1 MSNFTDLSIKLTKT
15 LNNKTIK
22 EEGIYFTP
30 QSIIH
35 KNLDIIKKQT
45 NLSIKTILEPSCGS
59 CEYISLLNNE
69 FKESSIVGIENNE
82 TIYETIKHLYNTN
95 SNIKLIKQSYLD
107 VDNPDKYDLIIG
119 NPPYFVIVDKKE
131 QTEKTKD
138 KAIPKDKGNKYYKS
152 IIDNIKTKNK
162 LYKSYYD
169 GRANMFILFILHSL
183 NKLNNNGIL
192 SFILPVN
199 FINCLYYQKL
209 RKYIYY
215 NYKIID
221 IINCNS
227 DKYLET
233 QQDTIIFI
241 IQNCNNLSTL
251 DKDINR
257 QTNNNTIIQNNDKF
271 SICKNNY
278 TIFNTNENI
287 IKLNKLYE
295 GNTKTLNELNFKVSI
310 GSIVWNQC
318 TNYYNKKKTESTE
331 TLETPDT
338 PETPETLETPEIQK
352 KKSILFNANEYTEN
366 DGKIKTR
373 LIYNSDIVNKQLV
386 FKKYNNEHKKNYIN
400 KEGTNEPLLVLN
412 RGYGKGK
419 YKLDYCL
426 INEKET
432 ENYLIENHLMCIKHT
447 TEKDKKKLI
456 ELYNEVMTSFN
467 NPKTNEFI
475 ELYFGNNAINTT
487 ELQHIVPIFS

>member
-1 MSNFTDLSIKLTKT
+1 MSNFTDLSIKLTKQI
-15 LNNKTIK
+15 NNNTIK

-30 QSIIH
+30 QSIIN
-35 KNLDIIKKQT
+35 KNLKIIKEQN
-45 NLSIKTILEPSCGS
+45 NLNIKSILEPSCGS
-59 CEYISLLNNE
+59 CEYINLLNNE
-69 FKESSIVGIENNE
+69 FKESNIVGIENNE
-82 TIYETIKHLYNTN
+82 IIYKGIKDLYITH
-95 SNIKLIKQSYLD
+95 SNIKLFKKSYLD
-107 VDNPDKYDLIIG
+107 VDETNKYDLIIG

-131 QTEKTKD
+131 QTNKT
-138 KAIPKDKGNKYYKS
+138 NNNNNTYYKT

-183 NKLNNNGIL
+183 NKLNKNGIL

-209 RKYIYY
+209 RKYIYN

-227 DKYLET
+227 DKYLDT

-241 IQNCNNLSTL
+241 IQNCNNLNTL
-251 DKDINR
+251 HKDVNTE
-257 QTNNNTIIQNNDKF
+257 TNNNTIIQNNDKF

-310 GSIVWNQC
+310 GSVVWNQC
-318 TNYYNKKKTESTE
+318 TDYYTPTKIVKTQKTETTE
-331 TLETPDT
+331 TPNTTETT
-338 PETPETLETPEIQK
+338 EIQNTKK
-352 KKSILFNANEYTEN
+352 KKSILFNADEYTEN

-386 FKKYNNEHKKNYIN
+386 FKKYNNKHKKNYIN
-400 KEGTNEPLLVLN
+400 KEGNNEPLLVLN

-426 INEKET
+426 INQE

-456 ELYNEVMTSFN
+456 ELYNEIIKSFN
-467 NPKTNEFI
+467 NTKTNEFI

-487 ELQHIVPIFS
+487 ELQHILPIFS

>member
-1 MSNFTDLSIKLTKT
+1 MSKFTELSIKLTKE
-15 LNNKTIK
+15 LKNNTIK

-30 QSIIH
+30 QSIIN
-35 KNLDIIKKQT
+35 KNLEIIKKQN
-45 NLSIKTILEPSCGS
+45 NLSIKSILEPSCGS
-59 CEYISLLNNE
+59 CEYINLLNNE
-69 FKESSIVGIENNE
+69 FKGCTIVGIENNE
-82 TIYETIKHLYNTN
+82 IIYEGIKDLYNSH
-95 SNIKLIKQSYLD
+95 SNIKLLKKSYLD
-107 VDNPDKYDLIIG
+107 VDETNKYDLIIG

-131 QTEKTKD
+131 
-138 KAIPKDKGNKYYKS
+138 KGNANNNNTYYKT

-209 RKYIYY
+209 RKYIYH

-221 IINCNS
+221 IINCNT

-241 IQNCNNLSTL
+241 IQNNNNLNTL
-251 DKDINR
+251 HKDINT

-295 GNTKTLNELNFKVSI
+295 ENTKTLNDLNFKVSI

-318 TNYYNKKKTESTE
+318 TNYYTTNKTNKINKTETKDSKEKKETTE
-331 TLETPDT
+331 TTDTKETT
-338 PETPETLETPEIQK
+338 EN
-352 KKSILFNANEYTEN
+352 KSILFNADEYTEN

-400 KEGTNEPLLVLN
+400 KEGYNEPLLVLN

-426 INEKET
+426 INQED
-432 ENYLIENHLMCIKHT
+432 NYLIENHLMCIKHT
-447 TEKDKKKLI
+447 TEEDKKKLI
-456 ELYNEVMTSFN
+456 ELYNEVIKSFN
-467 NPKTNEFI
+467 NTKTNEFI

-487 ELQHIVPIFS
+487 ELQHILPIFTY

>member
-1 MSNFTDLSIKLTKT
+1 MSNFTELSIKLTKE
-15 LNNKTIK
+15 LKNNTIK

-30 QSIIH
+30 QSIIN
-35 KNLDIIKKQT
+35 KNLKIIKEQN
-45 NLSIKTILEPSCGS
+45 NLNIKSILEPSCGS
-59 CEYISLLNNE
+59 CEYINLLNNE
-69 FKESSIVGIENNE
+69 FKNCNIVGIENNE
-82 TIYETIKHLYNTN
+82 TIYDGIKDLYTTH
-95 SNIKLIKQSYLD
+95 SNIKLLKKSYID
-107 VDNPDKYDLIIG
+107 VDETNKYDLIIG

-131 QTEKTKD
+131 KKNNNSENT
-138 KAIPKDKGNKYYKS
+138 YYKT

-183 NKLNNNGIL
+183 NKLNKNGIL

-199 FINCLYYQKL
+199 FINCLYYHKL
-209 RKYIYY
+209 RKYIYN
-215 NYKIID
+215 NYKIIS
-221 IINCNS
+221 IMNCNT
-227 DKYLET
+227 DKYLDT

-241 IQNCNNLSTL
+241 IQNCNNLNTL
-251 DKDINR
+251 HKDVNTE
-257 QTNNNTIIQNNDKF
+257 TNNNTIIQNNDKF

-295 GNTKTLNELNFKVSI
+295 GNTKTLNDLNFKVSI

-318 TNYYNKKKTESTE
+318 TNNYKNK
-331 TLETPDT
+331 PN
-338 PETPETLETPEIQK
+338 
-352 KKSILFNANEYTEN
+352 ILFNSDEYTGN

-373 LIYNSDIVNKQLV
+373 LIYNSDIVNKQLI

-400 KEGTNEPLLVLN
+400 KEGHNEPLLVLN

-456 ELYNEVMTSFN
+456 ELYNEVIKSFN
-467 NPKTNEFI
+467 NTKTNEFI

-487 ELQHIVPIFS
+487 ELQHILPIFS

>member
-1 MSNFTDLSIKLTKT
+1 MSNFTELSIKLTKE
-15 LNNKTIK
+15 LKNNIIK

-30 QSIIH
+30 QSIIN
-35 KNLDIIKKQT
+35 KNLKIIKEQN
-45 NLSIKTILEPSCGS
+45 NLNIKSILEPSCGS
-59 CEYISLLNNE
+59 CEYINLLNNE
-69 FKESSIVGIENNE
+69 FKNCNIVGIENNE
-82 TIYETIKHLYNTN
+82 TIYDGIKDLYTTH
-95 SNIKLIKQSYLD
+95 SNIKLLKKSYID
-107 VDNPDKYDLIIG
+107 VDETNKYDLIIG

-131 QTEKTKD
+131 KT
-138 KAIPKDKGNKYYKS
+138 NNNNENTYYKT

-183 NKLNNNGIL
+183 NKLNKNGIL

-199 FINCLYYQKL
+199 FINCLYYHKL
-209 RKYIYY
+209 RKYIYN
-215 NYKIID
+215 NYKIIS
-221 IINCNS
+221 IMNCNS
-227 DKYLET
+227 DKYLDT

-241 IQNCNNLSTL
+241 IQNCNNLNTL
-251 DKDINR
+251 HKDINT

-295 GNTKTLNELNFKVSI
+295 GNTKTLNDLNFKVSI

-318 TNYYNKKKTESTE
+318 TNNYKNKPN
-331 TLETPDT
+331 L
-338 PETPETLETPEIQK
+338 
-352 KKSILFNANEYTEN
+352 LFNIDEYTEN

-373 LIYNSDIVNKQLV
+373 LIYNSDIVNKQLI

-400 KEGTNEPLLVLN
+400 KEGHNEPLLVLN

-456 ELYNEVMTSFN
+456 ELYNEVIKSFN
-467 NPKTNEFI
+467 NTKTNEFI

-487 ELQHIVPIFS
+487 ELQHILPIFS

>member
-1 MSNFTDLSIKLTKT
+1 MSNFTDLSIKLTKE
-15 LNNKTIK
+15 LKNNTIK

-30 QSIIH
+30 QSIIN
-35 KNLDIIKKQT
+35 KNLDIIKKQN
-45 NLSIKTILEPSCGS
+45 NLSIKSILEPSCGS
-59 CEYISLLNNE
+59 CEYINLLNNE
-69 FKESSIVGIENNE
+69 FKGCTIVGIENNE
-82 TIYETIKHLYNTN
+82 IIYEGIKDLYNSH
-95 SNIKLIKQSYLD
+95 SNIKLLKKSYLD
-107 VDNPDKYDLIIG
+107 VDETIKYDLIIG
-119 NPPYFVIVDKKE
+119 NPPYFVIVDKKD
-131 QTEKTKD
+131 KD
-138 KAIPKDKGNKYYKS
+138 KEKEKGDVNNNNYYKT

-192 SFILPVN
+192 SFILPIN

-209 RKYIYY
+209 RKYIYN

-227 DKYLET
+227 DKYLDT

-241 IQNCNNLSTL
+241 IQNNNNLNTL
-251 DKDINR
+251 HKDINT

-318 TNYYNKKKTESTE
+318 TDYYTPTKIVKTQKTEKTEKTE
-331 TLETPDT
+331 TADT
-338 PETPETLETPEIQK
+338 KK
-352 KKSILFNANEYTEN
+352 KKSILFNADEYTEN

-400 KEGTNEPLLVLN
+400 KEGYNEPLLVLN

-426 INEKET
+426 INQE

-456 ELYNEVMTSFN
+456 ELYNEIIKSFN
-467 NPKTNEFI
+467 NSKTNEFI

-487 ELQHIVPIFS
+487 ELQHILPIFS

>member
-1 MSNFTDLSIKLTKT
+1 MSNFTELSIKLTKE
-15 LNNKTIK
+15 LKNNIIK

-30 QSIIH
+30 QSIIN
-35 KNLDIIKKQT
+35 KNLKIIKEQN
-45 NLSIKTILEPSCGS
+45 NLNIKSILEPSCGS
-59 CEYISLLNNE
+59 CEYINLLNNE
-69 FKESSIVGIENNE
+69 FKNCNIVGIENNE
-82 TIYETIKHLYNTN
+82 TIYDGIKDLYTTH
-95 SNIKLIKQSYLD
+95 SNIKLLKKSYID
-107 VDNPDKYDLIIG
+107 VDETNKYDLIIG

-131 QTEKTKD
+131 KT
-138 KAIPKDKGNKYYKS
+138 NNNENTYYKT

-199 FINCLYYQKL
+199 FINCLYYHKL
-209 RKYIYY
+209 RKYIYN
-215 NYKIID
+215 NYKIIS
-221 IINCNS
+221 IMNCNS
-227 DKYLET
+227 DKYLDT

-241 IQNCNNLSTL
+241 IQNFNNLNTL
-251 DKDINR
+251 HKDINT

-295 GNTKTLNELNFKVSI
+295 GNTKTLNDLNFKVSI
-310 GSIVWNQC
+310 GSVVWNQC
-318 TNYYNKKKTESTE
+318 TNNYKNKPN
-331 TLETPDT
+331 L
-338 PETPETLETPEIQK
+338 
-352 KKSILFNANEYTEN
+352 LFNTDEYTEN

-400 KEGTNEPLLVLN
+400 KEGHNEPLLVLN

-426 INEKET
+426 INENET
-432 ENYLIENHLMCIKHT
+432 ENYLIENHLMCIKHN

-456 ELYNEVMTSFN
+456 ELYNEVIKSFN
-467 NPKTNEFI
+467 NTKTNEFI

-487 ELQHIVPIFS
+487 ELQHILPIFS

>member
-1 MSNFTDLSIKLTKT
+1 MSNFTELSIKLTKE
-15 LNNKTIK
+15 LKNNTIK

-30 QSIIH
+30 QSIIN
-35 KNLDIIKKQT
+35 KNLKIIKEQN
-45 NLSIKTILEPSCGS
+45 NLNIKSILEPSCGS
-59 CEYISLLNNE
+59 CEYINLLNNE
-69 FKESSIVGIENNE
+69 FKNCNIVGIENNE
-82 TIYETIKHLYNTN
+82 TIYDGIKDLYTTH
-95 SNIKLIKQSYLD
+95 SNIKLLKKSYID
-107 VDNPDKYDLIIG
+107 VDETNKYDLIIG

-131 QTEKTKD
+131 KT
-138 KAIPKDKGNKYYKS
+138 NNNNENTYYKT

-199 FINCLYYQKL
+199 FINCLYYHKL
-209 RKYIYY
+209 RKYIYN
-215 NYKIID
+215 NYKIIS
-221 IINCNS
+221 IMNCNS
-227 DKYLET
+227 DKYLDT

-241 IQNCNNLSTL
+241 LQNYNNLNTL
-251 DKDINR
+251 HKDVNTE
-257 QTNNNTIIQNNDKF
+257 TNNNTIIQNNDKF

-310 GSIVWNQC
+310 GSVVWNQC
-318 TNYYNKKKTESTE
+318 TNNYKNKPN
-331 TLETPDT
+331 L
-338 PETPETLETPEIQK
+338 
-352 KKSILFNANEYTEN
+352 LFNTDEYTEN

-400 KEGTNEPLLVLN
+400 KEGYNEPLLVLN

-456 ELYNEVMTSFN
+456 ELYNEVIKSFN
-467 NPKTNEFI
+467 NTKTNEFI

-487 ELQHIVPIFS
+487 ELQHILPIFS

>member
-1 MSNFTDLSIKLTKT
+1 MSNFTDLSIKLTKE
-15 LNNKTIK
+15 LNNSTIK

-35 KNLDIIKKQT
+35 KNLEIIKEIN
-45 NLSIKTILEPSCGS
+45 NLNIKSILEPSCGS
-59 CEYISLLNNE
+59 CEYISLLNTH

-82 TIYETIKHLYNTN
+82 TIYETIKNLYNTN
-95 SNIKLIKQSYLD
+95 KKIKLIKQSYLD
-107 VDNPDKYDLIIG
+107 VDDPDKYDLIIG
-119 NPPYFVIVDKKE
+119 NPPYFVVVDKKE
-131 QTEKTKD
+131 KTDTNETTGTTGTTKY
-138 KAIPKDKGNKYYKS
+138 KGNEYYKS

-162 LYKSYYD
+162 IYKSYYD
-169 GRANMFILFILHSL
+169 GRANMFVLFILHSL

-192 SFILPVN
+192 SFILPIN
-199 FINCLYYQKL
+199 FINCLYYNKL
-209 RKYIYY
+209 RKYIYN
-215 NYKIID
+215 NYKIIS
-221 IINCNS
+221 IINCNN
-227 DKYLET
+227 DNEKYLDT

-251 DKDINR
+251 HKDINT
-257 QTNNNTIIQNNDKF
+257 QTNNNTTLQNN
-271 SICKNNY
+271 INYVIIKNNY

-295 GNTKTLNELNFKVSI
+295 GNTKTLNDLKFKVSI
-310 GSIVWNQC
+310 GSVVWNQC
-318 TNYYNKKKTESTE
+318 KNNDPNDPNDTKK
-331 TLETPDT
+331 LN
-338 PETPETLETPEIQK
+338 
-352 KKSILFNANEYTEN
+352 ILFNADDYTEN

-373 LIYNSDIVNKQLV
+373 LIYNSDIVNKELI
-386 FKKYNNEHKKNYIN
+386 FKKYNNKDKKNYIN

-426 INEKET
+426 INQEEK
-432 ENYLIENHLMCIKHT
+432 YLIENHLMCIKHT

-456 ELYNEVMTSFN
+456 ELYNEVMISFN
-467 NPKTNEFI
+467 NPKTIEFI

>member
-1 MSNFTDLSIKLTKT
+1 MSNFTDLSIKLTKQI
-15 LNNKTIK
+15 NNNTIK

-30 QSIIH
+30 QSIIN
-35 KNLDIIKKQT
+35 KNLKIIKEQN
-45 NLSIKTILEPSCGS
+45 NLNIKSILEPSCGS
-59 CEYISLLNNE
+59 CEYINLLNNE
-69 FKESSIVGIENNE
+69 FKESNIVGIENNE
-82 TIYETIKHLYNTN
+82 IIYKGIKDLYITH
-95 SNIKLIKQSYLD
+95 SNIKLFKKSYLD
-107 VDNPDKYDLIIG
+107 VDETNKYDLIIG

-131 QTEKTKD
+131 KINNNENT
-138 KAIPKDKGNKYYKS
+138 YYKT

-183 NKLNNNGIL
+183 NKLNKNGIL

-199 FINCLYYQKL
+199 FINCLYYHKL
-209 RKYIYY
+209 RKYIYN
-215 NYKIID
+215 NYKIIS
-221 IINCNS
+221 IMNCNS
-227 DKYLET
+227 DKYLDT

-241 IQNCNNLSTL
+241 IQNCNNLNTL
-251 DKDINR
+251 HKDINT

-278 TIFNTNENI
+278 IIFNTNENI

-310 GSIVWNQC
+310 GSVVWNQC
-318 TNYYNKKKTESTE
+318 TNNYKNKPN
-331 TLETPDT
+331 L
-338 PETPETLETPEIQK
+338 
-352 KKSILFNANEYTEN
+352 LFNTDEYTEN

-373 LIYNSDIVNKQLV
+373 LIYNSDIVNKQLI

-400 KEGTNEPLLVLN
+400 KEGHNEPLLVLN

-456 ELYNEVMTSFN
+456 ELYNEVIKSFN
-467 NPKTNEFI
+467 NTKTNEFI

-487 ELQHIVPIFS
+487 ELQHILPIFS

>member
-1 MSNFTDLSIKLTKT
+1 MSNFTELSIKLTKE
-15 LNNKTIK
+15 LKNNIIK

-30 QSIIH
+30 QSIIN
-35 KNLDIIKKQT
+35 KNLKIIKEQN
-45 NLSIKTILEPSCGS
+45 NLNIKSILEPSCGS
-59 CEYISLLNNE
+59 CEYINLLNNE
-69 FKESSIVGIENNE
+69 FKDCNIVGIENNK
-82 TIYETIKHLYNTN
+82 TIYDGIKDLYTTQ
-95 SNIKLIKQSYLD
+95 SNIKLLKKSYID
-107 VDNPDKYDLIIG
+107 IDETNKYDLIIG

-131 QTEKTKD
+131 KT
-138 KAIPKDKGNKYYKS
+138 NNNENTYYKT

-169 GRANMFILFILHSL
+169 GRVNMFILFILHSL
-183 NKLNNNGIL
+183 NKLNKNGIL

-199 FINCLYYQKL
+199 FINCLYYHKL
-209 RKYIYY
+209 RKYIYN
-215 NYKIID
+215 NYKIIS
-221 IINCNS
+221 IMNCNS
-227 DKYLET
+227 DKYLDT

-241 IQNCNNLSTL
+241 IQNCNNLDTL
-251 DKDINR
+251 HKDVNTK
-257 QTNNNTIIQNNDKF
+257 TNNNTIIQNNDKF

-318 TNYYNKKKTESTE
+318 TNYYNPTKIVKTETTEPPNTTEPTE
-331 TLETPDT
+331 TQNTK
-338 PETPETLETPEIQK
+338 K
-352 KKSILFNANEYTEN
+352 KKSILFNADEYTEN

-400 KEGTNEPLLVLN
+400 KEGHNEPLLVLN

-456 ELYNEVMTSFN
+456 ELYNEVIKSFN
-467 NPKTNEFI
+467 NTKTNEFI

-487 ELQHIVPIFS
+487 ELQHILPIFS

>member
-1 MSNFTDLSIKLTKT
+1 MSNFTELSIKLTKG
-15 LNNKTIK
+15 LKNNTIK

-30 QSIIH
+30 QSIIN
-35 KNLDIIKKQT
+35 KNLEIIKKQ
-45 NLSIKTILEPSCGS
+45 NNVSIKSILEPSCGS
-59 CEYISLLNNE
+59 CEYITLLNNE
-69 FKESSIVGIENNE
+69 FKGCTIVGIENNE
-82 TIYETIKHLYNTN
+82 IIYEGIKDLYTTN
-95 SNIKLIKQSYLD
+95 SNIKLFKKNYLD
-107 VDNPDKYDLIIG
+107 VDEPNKYDLIIG

-131 QTEKTKD
+131 QKT
-138 KAIPKDKGNKYYKS
+138 NTNNTNTYYQT

-209 RKYIYY
+209 RKYIYN

-227 DKYLET
+227 DKYLDT

-241 IQNCNNLSTL
+241 ILNCNNLNTL
-251 DKDINR
+251 HKDINN

-271 SICKNNY
+271 SLSKNNY

-287 IKLNKLYE
+287 IKLNKVYE

-310 GSIVWNQC
+310 GSVVWNQC
-318 TNYYNKKKTESTE
+318 TNYYITKQKKDTKENTETTETKKTTE
-331 TLETPDT
+331 N
-338 PETPETLETPEIQK
+338 
-352 KKSILFNANEYTEN
+352 KSSLFNADEYTEN
-366 DGKIKTR
+366 DVKIKTR

-400 KEGTNEPLLVLN
+400 KEGYNEPLLVLN

-456 ELYNEVMTSFN
+456 ELYNEIIKSFN
-467 NPKTNEFI
+467 NSKTNEFI

-487 ELQHIVPIFS
+487 ELQNILPIFT